1 MSESELKL
9 KSRKAAET
17 AVVKVIQTWHV
28 WLVISVYPLM
38 KILLAQ
44 NIHFT

>member
-9 KSRKAAET
+9 KSRKDVET

-28 WLVISVYPLM
+28 WLVISVYPLT

-44 NIHFT
+44 KLHFT